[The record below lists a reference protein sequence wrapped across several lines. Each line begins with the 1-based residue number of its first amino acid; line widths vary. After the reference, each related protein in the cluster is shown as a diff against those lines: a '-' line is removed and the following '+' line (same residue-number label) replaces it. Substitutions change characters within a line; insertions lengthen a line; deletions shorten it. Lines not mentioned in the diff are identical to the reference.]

1 MLTNILLILIT
12 AAAAGY
18 GYYLTFRLDRWVG
31 EEKKL
36 QADEEQN
43 ESQESC
49 AVVFGG
55 DEWTEE
61 TGGWLKSRGLRP
73 VFIEEACL
81 KKDWKNVSLVIA
93 ISSSD
98 EDNLSV
104 CNLLRKIYHTEQLY
118 GICNDQVNYI
128 VYKRFHIQVLNRD
141 IKITEQLENA
151 MSGNEVVIA

>member
-1 MLTNILLILIT
+1 M
-12 AAAAGY
+12 Y
-18 GYYLTFRLDRWVG
+18 FG
-31 EEKKL
+31 E
-36 QADEEQN
+36 
-43 ESQESC
+43 
-49 AVVFGG
+49 

-61 TGGWLKSRGLRP
+61 IGGWLKSRGLRP

>member
-49 AVVFGG
+49 AVVFGE

-61 TGGWLKSRGLRP
+61 IGGWLKSRGCVRYS
-73 VFIEEACL
+73 L
-81 KKDWKNVSLVIA
+81 KKHA
-93 ISSSD
+93 
-98 EDNLSV
+98 
-104 CNLLRKIYHTEQLY
+104 
-118 GICNDQVNYI
+118 
-128 VYKRFHIQVLNRD
+128 
-141 IKITEQLENA
+141 
-151 MSGNEVVIA
+151 

>member
-1 MLTNILLILIT
+1 MLTNILLILIM

-18 GYYLTFRLDRWVG
+18 GYYLPFGLDHWVG

-36 QADEEQN
+36 QAEEAQN
-43 ESQESC
+43 ESQEPARLCLEKTSGQKRLE
-49 AVVFGG
+49 GG
-55 DEWTEE
+55 
-61 TGGWLKSRGLRP
+61 LRQGLRP
-73 VFIEEACL
+73 IFIEEACL

-104 CNLLRKIYHTEQLY
+104 CSLLRKIYHTEQLY
-118 GICNDQVNYI
+118 GICNDHVNYI